1 MTETETEVIEKK
13 KKNKFKKIVELEEPA
28 IKKFIID
35 ERNSGKT
42 WAQVVSKLKIEKN
55 VEACGLTL
63 QKVYEKALATSI
75 TRSPIARD
83 QFKSMYNTVNERYEK
98 AAKWIDRL
106 GEIFDNL
113 YEKVKKGEISEL
125 ILLKIA
131 PIIQNNSKEVLNQLK
146 FIRDEQERIT
156 VQQKNLIYSPI
167 QIIQVI
173 HNNLKKLQEEGFITI
188 HKPIQEIKI
197 EDDEVKEEDKESD

>member
-1 MTETETEVIEKK
+1 MEEITEKK
-13 KKNKFKKIVELEEPA
+13 KKGKFKKIVELEEPA

-42 WAQVVSKLKIEKN
+42 WAQVVTKLKIEKN

-63 QKVYEKALATSI
+63 KNVYDKALATSI

-83 QFKSMYNTVNERYEK
+83 QFKGMYSQVQERYEK
-98 AAKWIDRL
+98 AVKWIDRL
-106 GEIFDNL
+106 GEIFDRL
-113 YEKVKKGEISEL
+113 YEKVQTGEINEL
-125 ILLKIA
+125 VLLKIA
-131 PIIQNNSKEVLNQLK
+131 PIIQNNSREVLNQLK

-167 QIIQVI
+167 QIIQVL

-188 HKPIQEIKI
+188 NKPIQELKVI
-197 EDDEVKEEDKESD
+197 DADEDKDKKSD